1 VILGAVLPYFFLQ
14 FFDVGVQVARLVAA
28 PYLLD
33 RNCRLHL
40 RYLRRIAAVVSAVV
54 VSAVSG
60 VDVSASAVHTA
71 TATEDPAAGSI
82 LLVNLP
88 TSETCCNTADCD
100 WTGNLELEFVLV
112 PLVPLVF
119 NVRL

>member
-1 VILGAVLPYFFLQ
+1 MILGAVLPYFFLQ

-71 TATEDPAAGSI
+71 TRNGRSSGRINPPCQLAYI
-82 LLVNLP
+82 FKCVLNL
-88 TSETCCNTADCD
+88 N
-100 WTGNLELEFVLV
+100 
-112 PLVPLVF
+112 
-119 NVRL
+119 

>member
-1 VILGAVLPYFFLQ
+1 MILGAVLPYFFLQ

-40 RYLRRIAAVVSAVV
+40 RYLRRIAAVV

-71 TATEDPAAGSI
+71 TRNGRSSGRINPPCQLAYI
-82 LLVNLP
+82 FKCVLNL
-88 TSETCCNTADCD
+88 N
-100 WTGNLELEFVLV
+100 
-112 PLVPLVF
+112 
-119 NVRL
+119 